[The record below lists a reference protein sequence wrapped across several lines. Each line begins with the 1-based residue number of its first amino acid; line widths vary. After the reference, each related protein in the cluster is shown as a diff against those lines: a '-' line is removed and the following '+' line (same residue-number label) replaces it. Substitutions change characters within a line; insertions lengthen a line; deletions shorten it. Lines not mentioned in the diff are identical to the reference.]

1 MRHVQRN
8 LALSKLGL
16 QKQRTM
22 NFCSFHNRLSPFILP
37 AQILPRQREY
47 VQHAILRQ
55 SIHQNPI
62 FLLRKSNTVL
72 A

>member
-16 QKQRTM
+16 QKQWTM

-37 AQILPRQREY
+37 AQILLRQREY

-62 FLLRKSNTVL
+62 LLLRKSNTVR